1 MIDYRATPIIEL
13 VTPETNEQNIRLL
26 VRREDLNHPFVSGNK
41 WWKLK
46 YNLEEAVRLSHHKL
60 LTFGGAYSNHIFATA
75 AAGKELGLKTIGVI
89 RGEKTLPLNHTL
101 KFAESCG
108 MELHY
113 ISREEYRK
121 KTEPDFIQQLQN
133 LFGDF
138 YLIPEGGTNELAI
151 KGCAEWALK
160 LEQETNFDYVCMPV
174 GTGGTMAGL
183 INGLSPL
190 KKVIGFPVLK
200 GAQFLEGEIEKQ
212 LNINS
217 KNWSLAYDYHFGGYG
232 KSNSVLEN
240 FITRMKAEHQLP
252 LDKVYTGKML
262 YGVLDL
268 IRSRYFTEGSNILV
282 LHTGGLQTNYS

>member
-1 MIDYRATPIIEL
+1 MRGLSYQKTHIQEIVL
-13 VTPETNEQNIRLL
+13 SGSGVKLFL
-26 VRREDLNHPFVSGNK
+26 KREDLNHPFVSGNK

-46 YNLEEAVRLSHHKL
+46 YNLEEAVRFGHQTL

-75 AAGKELGLKTIGVI
+75 AAGKELGLKTVGVI
-89 RGEKTLPLNHTL
+89 RGEKTPLLNHTL
-101 KFAESCG
+101 TFAESCG

-121 KTEPDFIQQLQN
+121 KTAPDFIQQLQN

-160 LEQETNFDYVCMPV
+160 FEQETNFDYVCLAV

-183 INGLSPL
+183 INGLSHL

-217 KNWSLAYDYHFGGYG
+217 RNWSLAYDYHFGGYG
-232 KSNSVLEN
+232 KSNSILEN
-240 FITRMKAEHQLP
+240 FITEIKAQHELP

-268 IRSRYFTEGSNILV
+268 IRNRYFSESSNIFV
-282 LHTGGLQTNYS
+282 LHTGGLQANYL